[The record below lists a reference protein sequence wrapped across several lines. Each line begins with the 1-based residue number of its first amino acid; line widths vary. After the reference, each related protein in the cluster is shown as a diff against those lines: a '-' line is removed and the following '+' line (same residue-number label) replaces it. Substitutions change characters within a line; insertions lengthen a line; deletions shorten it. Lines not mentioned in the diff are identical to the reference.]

1 MEFQKQGQA
10 FYYTQYHVVLS
21 TKNRR
26 KIFKG
31 GLGKYLQAKIME
43 ATKFY
48 PDIQVL
54 EANTEEGHVPF
65 LVSIP
70 LKMG

>member
-1 MEFQKQGQA
+1 
-10 FYYTQYHVVLS
+10 
-21 TKNRR
+21 
-26 KIFKG
+26 
-31 GLGKYLQAKIME
+31 ME

-70 LKMG
+70 LKMGLSRACFGRLACMPMLSSIREEC